1 MTHSKP
7 RGHVSSLNKS
17 QPANSLH
24 SRVFTALT
32 VVVLMGSLGTLATLV
47 WIRILPEQYFYD
59 GEYIRSLLATDLNP
73 TQAFDTFVNTAWV
86 FAMLGFRA
94 DTPREIT
101 SLSLFMLAFIPTA
114 AWFLAGLGRLQY
126 WGLALL
132 GIWVAVGSIYQGQLS
147 KEVIALWFI
156 SLILYVVG
164 FRRPVAWL
172 AFVIPLIYAVAFRP
186 YWIVI
191 AAFWALFW
199 WLSSRRWAFS
209 LKLLVFAGALVAAS
223 SVYYLYRGEHIT
235 EIRERLNEFR
245 IGSDVAQSMIVN
257 YLPNNTI
264 LHDVA
269 NWIISWMFI
278 LFPLPVL
285 RLFEPLQWIFFVLV
299 ISSVIT
305 FYWISLNVQRE
316 SDRFSP
322 SQLRRVRACL
332 TFMMAF
338 TLVQAIFEPDY
349 GSVLKH
355 MTDLLPM
362 IAYLLALGFAT
373 KPKRV
378 KHLR

>member
-1 MTHSKP
+1 MSTLSK
-7 RGHVSSLNKS
+7 L
-17 QPANSLH
+17 QPANSSH
-24 SRVFTALT
+24 SRVFTALA
-32 VVVLMGSLGTLATLV
+32 VLVLLGSLGTLASLV
-47 WIRILPEQYFYD
+47 WVRILPEQYFYD

-86 FAMLGFRA
+86 FTMLGFRA

-101 SLSLFMLAFIPTA
+101 SVSLFLLAFIPTA
-114 AWFLAGLGRLQY
+114 AWFFAGLRRLQY
-126 WGLALL
+126 WSLTLLAT
-132 GIWVAVGSIYQGQLS
+132 WVAVGSIYLGQLS
-147 KEVIALWFI
+147 KEVIALWFT

-172 AFVIPLIYAVAFRP
+172 AFLIPLIYAVAFRP
-186 YWIVI
+186 YWIII

-199 WLSSRRWAFS
+199 WLSNRRWAFS
-209 LKLLVFAGALVAAS
+209 LKLWVFVGALVTTS
-223 SVYYLYRGEHIT
+223 SVYYLYRGEHLT

-257 YLPNNTI
+257 YLPNSTV

-285 RLFEPLQWIFFVLV
+285 RLFEPLQWIFFLLVVSTVL
-299 ISSVIT
+299 T
-305 FYWISLNVQRE
+305 FYWINLNVQRE
-316 SDRFSP
+316 SSRLSP
-322 SQLRRVRACL
+322 SQLRRVRTCL

-338 TLVQAIFEPDY
+338 TLAQAIFEPDY
-349 GSVLKH
+349 GSALKH

-362 IAYLLALGFAT
+362 IAYLLSLGFAT
-373 KPKRV
+373 RPKRV

>member
-1 MTHSKP
+1 MA
-7 RGHVSSLNKS
+7 VL
-17 QPANSLH
+17 
-24 SRVFTALT
+24 VFL
-32 VVVLMGSLGTLATLV
+32 GSLGTLASFV

-86 FAMLGFRA
+86 LALLGFRA

-101 SLSLFMLAFIPTA
+101 FVSLFLLAYIPTA
-114 AWFLAGLGRLQY
+114 VWFFAGLRRLQY
-126 WGLALL
+126 WGLTLL
-132 GIWVAVGSIYQGQLS
+132 AIWVAVGSIYLGQLS
-147 KEVIALWFI
+147 KEVIALWFT

-164 FRRPVAWL
+164 FRRPIAWL

-186 YWIVI
+186 YWIII

-199 WLSSRRWAFS
+199 WLSNRRWSFS
-209 LKLLVFAGALVAAS
+209 LRLLVFAGALVAAS
-223 SVYYLYRGEHIT
+223 SFYYLYRGEHLT

-257 YLPNNTI
+257 YLPNSTV

-278 LFPLPVL
+278 LVPLPVL
-285 RLFEPLQWIFFVLV
+285 RLLEPPQLIFFVLV
-299 ISSVIT
+299 VSTVLT

-316 SDRFSP
+316 PSRFSP
-322 SQLRRVRACL
+322 PQLRRVRTCL
-332 TFMMAF
+332 TFMLAF

-349 GSVLKH
+349 GSTLKH
-355 MTDLLPM
+355 MTGLLPM
-362 IAYLLALGFAT
+362 IAYLLALGLAT

-378 KHLR
+378 KHLRRRHGS